1 MITRRLHE
9 IRDIL
14 KGAHKKMIKL
24 LPIFILLFSSIAFAD
39 DRYETNVPD
48 VYIKN
53 LECKST
59 WITFNLVNKS
69 NKTIR
74 SISLHI
80 FDKDGDP
87 IDIKTIGTDI
97 LLPAINIPPQTGLAQ
112 SISVD
117 CKNLKKF
124 GFSVN

>member
-1 MITRRLHE
+1 
-9 IRDIL
+9 
-14 KGAHKKMIKL
+14 MIKFL
-24 LPIFILLFSSIAFAD
+24 SIFILLFSSIAFAD

-53 LECKST
+53 LECKYNT
-59 WITFNLVNKS
+59 LLTFNLVNKS
-69 NKTIR
+69 NQTIR

-87 IDIKTIGTDI
+87 IDIKTIGR
-97 LLPAINIPPQTGLAQ
+97 AYVINIPPQTGLAQ

>member
-1 MITRRLHE
+1 
-9 IRDIL
+9 
-14 KGAHKKMIKL
+14 MIKFL
-24 LPIFILLFSSIAFAD
+24 SIFILLFSSIAFAD

-53 LECKST
+53 LECVSNFYLK
-59 WITFNLVNKS
+59 FNVVNKS
-69 NKTIR
+69 NQTIR
-74 SISLHI
+74 LISLHI

-87 IDIKTIGTDI
+87 IDIKTIGRDYVF
-97 LLPAINIPPQTGLAQ
+97 NIPPQTGLAQ